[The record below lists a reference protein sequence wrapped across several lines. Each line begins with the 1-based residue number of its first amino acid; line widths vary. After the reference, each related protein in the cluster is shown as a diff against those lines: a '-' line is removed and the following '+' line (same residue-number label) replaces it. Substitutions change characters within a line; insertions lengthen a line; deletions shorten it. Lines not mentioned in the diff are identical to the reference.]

1 MRDFHATN
9 WTKSRYGAV
18 IITFKIQR
26 VESYPVSI
34 SLPHAQLY
42 LGSGF
47 NPLLQRNAAL
57 PVDGLRLNIRGISP
71 VKDSALNRCSS
82 VHVQLSS
89 STWELESQTD
99 TSSSL
104 ISGKERAEV
113 PGSGKTD
120 GWVFLPAVYTLLFSV
135 QSQCSTVVE
144 GRKGGR
150 KELQTFF
157 FPFFFFS
164 GMSHTVKSY
173 GQKLAPTTCGINRL
187 VSTRTWTNLLWSS
200 GRMMGLITSWGSCG
214 GG

>member
-1 MRDFHATN
+1 MRDFLATN
-9 WTKSRYGAV
+9 WTKSRYSAV

-34 SLPHAQLY
+34 SLPHVQLY

-47 NPLLQRNAAL
+47 NPLLQRSAAL

-135 QSQCSTVVE
+135 QSQCSTVVGGSE
-144 GRKGGR
+144 GGR
-150 KELQTFF
+150 KALRTFF
-157 FPFFFFS
+157 LSLFFQECLTQWKV
-164 GMSHTVKSY
+164 MAKSWHR
-173 GQKLAPTTCGINRL
+173 PL
-187 VSTRTWTNLLWSS
+187 VV
-200 GRMMGLITSWGSCG
+200 
-214 GG
+214 

>member
-1 MRDFHATN
+1 MAFHSTKHLSLFYDYQRRYQKPLLILQIAKCVILSTMCVAQTVKAHARIMRDFHATN

-89 STWELESQTD
+89 ST
-99 TSSSL
+99 
-104 ISGKERAEV
+104 
-113 PGSGKTD
+113 
-120 GWVFLPAVYTLLFSV
+120 
-135 QSQCSTVVE
+135 
-144 GRKGGR
+144 
-150 KELQTFF
+150 
-157 FPFFFFS
+157 
-164 GMSHTVKSY
+164 
-173 GQKLAPTTCGINRL
+173 
-187 VSTRTWTNLLWSS
+187 
-200 GRMMGLITSWGSCG
+200 
-214 GG
+214 

>member
-9 WTKSRYGAV
+9 WTKSRYGAI

-34 SLPHAQLY
+34 SLLHAQLY

-113 PGSGKTD
+113 PGRGKTD
-120 GWVFLPAVYTLLFSV
+120 GWVFLPAVYTLLPSV
-135 QSQCSTVVE
+135 QSQCSTGVE
-144 GRKGGR
+144 GREGGR
-150 KELQTFF
+150 KELWTFF
-157 FPFFFFS
+157 LSLLFFRNV
-164 GMSHTVKSY
+164 SHSE
-173 GQKLAPTTCGINRL
+173 KLWPKVGTDH
-187 VSTRTWTNLLWSS
+187 LWYKSS
-200 GRMMGLITSWGSCG
+200 GQHSNMNKSAVK
-214 GG
+214 